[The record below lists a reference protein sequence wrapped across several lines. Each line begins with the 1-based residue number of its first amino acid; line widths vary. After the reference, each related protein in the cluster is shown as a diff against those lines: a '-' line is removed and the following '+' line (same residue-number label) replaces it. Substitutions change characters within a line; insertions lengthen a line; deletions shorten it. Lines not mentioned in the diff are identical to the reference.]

1 MIATA
6 RLSAQAALARTPRV
20 ARMRLGFLAAAAAAS
35 GVLLYFIVVSSLNPP
50 ARSPEPGEDARIQ
63 MTSPRLTGRDDAG
76 ALFVVEAANASRA
89 SNAAVAIDLERPRYS
104 TEGGSAVSGRT
115 GRYDPMRRELILEG
129 EVLLDNPDQETRF
142 LTDRAVVDAAA
153 NTASGQTPIEGQW
166 PLGFVRGDA
175 YQVLDG
181 GRRVV
186 FTGRVRAV
194 IRPDGGAAE
203 ETAP

>member
-1 MIATA
+1 MMAVA
-6 RLSAQAALARTPRV
+6 RLSAPAALARAPRV
-20 ARMRLGFLAAAAAAS
+20 RRMRLAFLAVAAAAG
-35 GVLLYFIVVSSLNPP
+35 GVLLYFIVASSLNPP
-50 ARSPEPGEDARIQ
+50 ARAPQPGEDARIQ
-63 MTSPRLTGRDDAG
+63 MTSPRLSGRDDAG
-76 ALFVVEAANASRA
+76 ARFVVEAASASRA

-129 EVLLDNPDQETRF
+129 EVVLDNPEQETRF
-142 LTDRAVVDAAA
+142 ITDRAVVDAAA
-153 NTASGQTPIEGQW
+153 SSASGQTPIEGQW

-194 IRPDGGAAE
+194 IRPESGAEE